1 MALIPI
7 PSRGSPLDVDLLI
20 NIITEFNNIKS
31 FYERLSSKV
40 AQFKGKQ
47 LTMSDLSMQAF
58 VVNAVAS
65 AAVTSAA
72 TKTVPMQ
79 FSPAFKEAPVVS
91 ATVTGNAYATT
102 VSVNNITPSSADLVV
117 RFSGS
122 DKYDINIHIIAI
134 GLPI

>member
-20 NIITEFNNIKS
+20 SIITEFNNIKS
-31 FYERLSSKV
+31 FYERLTSKI
-40 AQFKGKQ
+40 AQFKGRQ
-47 LTMSDLSMQAF
+47 VTMSDLSIQAF
-58 VVNAVAS
+58 VTNVVANS
-65 AAVTSAA
+65 SVTTTTS
-72 TKTVPMQ
+72 KTTPIQ

-91 ATVTGNAYATT
+91 ATVTGNAYGTT
-102 VSVNNITPSSADLVV
+102 VSLNNITPSAADLIT

-122 DKYDINIHIIAI
+122 DKYDINIHVVAI